1 MRIVKDITFASM
13 NATTHT
19 ERQEIL
25 GQVYISSNGQL
36 VIDRCCSD
44 TEHLLA
50 SATSDTQ
57 PLHDCRI
64 YLKDLVPKEWIGV
77 PGKITINRVVDRSGQ
92 VRAVQLVF
100 APLGETS
107 P

>member
-1 MRIVKDITFASM
+1 M

-19 ERQEIL
+19 ERQEID
-25 GQVYISSNGQL
+25 GQVYVSSNGQL

-50 SATSDTQ
+50 YSTRDTQ
-57 PLHDCRI
+57 PLHDCRT
-64 YLKDLVPKEWIGV
+64 YLRDLIPKEWIDAG
-77 PGKITINRVVDRSGQ
+77 PGTLSISRVSDHRGRV
-92 VRAVQLVF
+92 ALVQLVF
-100 APLGETS
+100 LPLNEPS